1 MAGDF
6 EVNRRFEGT
15 LDQSGAISQ
24 LSTRHHAFPLHPT
37 LSKTSSREMRERC
50 LFNVCDC
57 WQDAMPSRPWHEVD
71 EMLRQ
76 SLGSAFRSVF
86 FAEID
91 EVPMSSASI
100 AQVHRARL
108 KSGEEVV
115 IKARHKDV
123 EKLMQNDLSN
133 LETLCNWIAW

>member
-1 MAGDF
+1 
-6 EVNRRFEGT
+6 
-15 LDQSGAISQ
+15 
-24 LSTRHHAFPLHPT
+24 
-37 LSKTSSREMRERC
+37 
-50 LFNVCDC
+50 
-57 WQDAMPSRPWHEVD
+57 
-71 EMLRQ
+71 MLKQ

-86 FAEID
+86 FSDID
-91 EVPMSSASI
+91 EVPISSASV

-115 IKARHKDV
+115 IKARHKNV